1 MHVVT
6 HPTDNITLLG
16 DGDTQCDKMFL
27 QDLKAAHTICTKES
41 KGSVTVKDLAKK
53 YLETHSNEVYRDNL
67 KGKELKLY
75 LVESSHFIVIEN
87 LVTIIEGES
96 GCMNVI

>member
-6 HPTDNITLLG
+6 HLTDNIICLG

-27 QDLKAAHTICTKES
+27 RDMKAAHTICTKES
-41 KGSVTVKDLAKK
+41 NGSVTVNHLAKK

-67 KGKELKLY
+67 KGKGLKLY
-75 LVESSHFIVIEN
+75 LVESSHFAVTEN
-87 LVTIIEGES
+87 LVTIIEEGNQE
-96 GCMNVI
+96 N